1 MNSLSVVL
9 MQTALPNQTDDEL
22 VSSDDLYTGVCET
35 VGSQVPRENV
45 QYINGTADIEGI
57 VESVEFFEALL
68 VNDHDTM
75 KSLLPSSVTEFFKNF
90 EARSHDVFTNATA
103 DTVAVFVIYNTS
115 LFNSTGVM
123 LNTVMS
129 EQVG

>member
-9 MQTALPNQTDDEL
+9 MQTTLPNQTDDEL
-22 VSSDDLYTGVCET
+22 VSSDDLYTGVCEII
-35 VGSQVPRENV
+35 GSRVPRENV
-45 QYINGTADIEGI
+45 QYINGTADIEGM
-57 VESVEFFEALL
+57 VEFEALL
-68 VNDHDTM
+68 ANDHDM
-75 KSLLPSSVTEFFKNF
+75 AKSLLPSSVTEFFKNF

-115 LFNSTGVM
+115 LLNSTIIM

-129 EQVG
+129 EQAG